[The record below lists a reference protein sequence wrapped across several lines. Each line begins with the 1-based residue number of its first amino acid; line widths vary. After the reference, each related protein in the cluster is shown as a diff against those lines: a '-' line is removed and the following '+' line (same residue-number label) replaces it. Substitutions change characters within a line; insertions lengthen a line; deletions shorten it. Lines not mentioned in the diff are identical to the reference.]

1 LQQFACRAS
10 ACIIVTVLPAEMV
23 MLDCVAANSSC
34 AGILMNRGVIFVLNV
49 EGNAY
54 HPYLFIRLISGSNEH
69 KWIMR
74 FGIHAWKCSHVLGSK
89 D

>member
-1 LQQFACRAS
+1 
-10 ACIIVTVLPAEMV
+10 
-23 MLDCVAANSSC
+23 
-34 AGILMNRGVIFVLNV
+34 MNRGVIFVLNV